1 MCSDT
6 LTFFNNISFPKTSH
20 VSVPKHSLQT
30 LGVKHRTSDSLVHSQ
45 MWLYQLE
52 LQARQTFLQH
62 FGWENLQVI
71 YGDMIW
77 YVNIVYVYTIV
88 SRLSLVL
95 YTRID
100 MYDFDSWGI
109 KRTSTG
115 LPCYWLYSGLKSR
128 SSCHT
133 DQVVLTQVTSNWSTA
148 IAGEFPRG
156 SQEHEQRWN
165 SAGSLFL
172 FLPHMFSKH
181 LKYQRSQRF
190 SCALVH
196 RKANNLRLLGL
207 ILREA
212 QEVFQIRCPHT
223 QFHST
228 TLQQLQFV
236 PIYQAQRSP
245 KWILAMADSSCLAL
259 WRLGKTFSGSN
270 SVWVI
275 VKNPPFQLRSEN
287 QARVL
292 VIQSEETLSVP
303 QIEMYSELCIAT
315 VLGLKTSGALSQ
327 GTREECLLDG
337 KKVISH
343 PLY

>member
-1 MCSDT
+1 MWACQ
-6 LTFFNNISFPKTSH
+6 NIPCKPSGWNTAPPTVWYTHECDCTNSNFRPGRLFSNI
-20 VSVPKHSLQT
+20 
-30 LGVKHRTSDSLVHSQ
+30 LGEKMYSASIST
-45 MWLYQLE
+45 
-52 LQARQTFLQH
+52 
-62 FGWENLQVI
+62 
-71 YGDMIW
+71 GDMIW
-77 YVNIVYVYTIV
+77 YFNDIVYLYTII
-88 SRLSLVL
+88 SRLSLV

-115 LPCYWLYSGLKSR
+115 LPCSWLYSGLKSR

-212 QEVFQIRCPHT
+212 QEVSNPLPSHT
-223 QFHST
+223 VSLHDFAAAAKSRLPST
-228 TLQQLQFV
+228 TQSKNESLQWQI
-236 PIYQAQRSP
+236 PHA
-245 KWILAMADSSCLAL
+245 
-259 WRLGKTFSGSN
+259 WRFGDWAKTSIGGN

-275 VKNPPFQLRSEN
+275 VKNPHFS
-287 QARVL
+287 
-292 VIQSEETLSVP
+292 
-303 QIEMYSELCIAT
+303 
-315 VLGLKTSGALSQ
+315 
-327 GTREECLLDG
+327 
-337 KKVISH
+337 
-343 PLY
+343 

>member
-1 MCSDT
+1 MERRGVAEGSGLNWDVWDVWHKRMPHCLWCVAWCCMCYGCLTVLICSICSDT
-6 LTFFNNISFPKTSH
+6 LTLFNNISFPKTSH
-20 VSVPKHSLQT
+20 VGVPKHSLQT

-77 YVNIVYVYTIV
+77 YVNDIVYLYTII
-88 SRLSLVL
+88 SWLSLV

-172 FLPHMFSKH
+172 FLSHMFSKH
-181 LKYQRSQRF
+181 LKYQRSQGF

-212 QEVFQIRCPHT
+212 QEVSNPLPSHTVSLHDFAAVAVCPDLP
-223 QFHST
+223 ST
-228 TLQQLQFV
+228 TQSKNESLQWQI
-236 PIYQAQRSP
+236 PHA
-245 KWILAMADSSCLAL
+245 
-259 WRLGKTFSGSN
+259 WRFGDWAKTSIGSN

-275 VKNPPFQLRSEN
+275 VKNPHFS
-287 QARVL
+287 
-292 VIQSEETLSVP
+292 
-303 QIEMYSELCIAT
+303 
-315 VLGLKTSGALSQ
+315 
-327 GTREECLLDG
+327 
-337 KKVISH
+337 
-343 PLY
+343 